1 MNLLDYIPTGA
12 ENAIS
17 SKELFVR
24 SGFSSIRALQQEI
37 HRLREQ
43 GHVICAS
50 TEPPAGYYIAADRQ
64 EAARFVR
71 SMESRRREIGRA
83 IKAAKKYIQGA
94 GGESIEPTN

>member
-1 MNLLDYIPTGA
+1 MNLLDYIPTWA

-17 SKELFVR
+17 TKTLLHYSGLRSVR
-24 SGFSSIRALQQEI
+24 VLRQEI

-43 GHVICAS
+43 GHIICAS
-50 TEPPAGYYIAADRQ
+50 MEPPAGYYLAENPQ

-83 IKAAKKYIQGA
+83 IRAAKKYIQET
-94 GGESIEPTN
+94 GGESVDR